1 MGKSTIKHVQSY
13 VCLPEGIISYHTFA
27 YRSQTNRNSDGM
39 WMQSVERWGE
49 RPNCWSFNDSNQPTK
64 RQTVKIRSGKLTVC
78 ELENHNLSWLNNYG
92 TSSFFMAK
100 STVNLQF
107 SIANCQPLTE
117 GTLNPLAH
125 SPKSCPQRIWRI
137 QRKSQKNH
145 QFSSTQIVWIVGF
158 SVF

>member
-1 MGKSTIKHVQSY
+1 
-13 VCLPEGIISYHTFA
+13 
-27 YRSQTNRNSDGM
+27 
-39 WMQSVERWGE
+39 MQSVERWGE

-125 SPKSCPQRIWRI
+125 SPKSCPNE
-137 QRKSQKNH
+137 SG
-145 QFSSTQIVWIVGF
+145 GF
-158 SVF
+158 SENPKKTINFHQPKLCG